1 MMPRNTFHPLQ
12 YRQLINIAT
21 ASNYLPGKQLLILK
35 HFLKKYNSP
44 KNINIMP
51 DVVGQVVLIQGTDLQ
66 NPSVISKIVVALL
79 LNRSKMVRLTLMDN
93 ASSLFRDLHSK
104 TVMKYKVVL
113 ITSINPRVLKA
124 FLPYM
129 ITGKLT
135 LATTTATRFYCDSSI
150 NLIQSFIRTNE
161 VSNHS

>member
-1 MMPRNTFHPLQ
+1 
-12 YRQLINIAT
+12 
-21 ASNYLPGKQLLILK
+21 
-35 HFLKKYNSP
+35 
-44 KNINIMP
+44 MP

-66 NPSVISKIVVALL
+66 NPSVISKIVVGLL

-113 ITSINPRVLKA
+113 ITSINQRVLKA
-124 FLPYM
+124 FLSYM

>member
-1 MMPRNTFHPLQ
+1 MKYEGKLDKTLPEETTQIMQKYQIQYFFLLGNTQRYNLTTQQYIIIHITKSTAILRIKEEIPMMPRNTFHLLQ

-21 ASNYLPGKQLLILK
+21 ASNYL
-35 HFLKKYNSP
+35 
-44 KNINIMP
+44 P

-66 NPSVISKIVVALL
+66 NPSVISKIVVGLL

-113 ITSINPRVLKA
+113 ITSINPRVLK
-124 FLPYM
+124 
-129 ITGKLT
+129 GS
-135 LATTTATRFYCDSSI
+135 D
-150 NLIQSFIRTNE
+150 
-161 VSNHS
+161 

>member
-1 MMPRNTFHPLQ
+1 MPRNTFHLLQ

-21 ASNYLPGKQLLILK
+21 ASNYLPG
-35 HFLKKYNSP
+35 
-44 KNINIMP
+44 
-51 DVVGQVVLIQGTDLQ
+51 TDLQ
-66 NPSVISKIVVALL
+66 NPSVISKIVVGLL

-113 ITSINPRVLKA
+113 ITSINPRVLKGT

-135 LATTTATRFYCDSSI
+135 FATTTATRFYCDSSI
-150 NLIQSFIRTNE
+150 DLIQSFIRTNE